1 MSQAFK
7 LSSVLASLSHALDL
21 TEGQPAGHSIRA
33 CLIGM
38 EIGQELG
45 LSAKDLSDLYYAL
58 LLKDAGCSVNAAPVA
73 DLFGS
78 DDHAVKR
85 KMKVTDWSRLVS
97 GAWYMIRSAGLGGSL
112 TRKLI
117 HLVGIARG
125 GGKAA
130 RELTRVRCERGAKI
144 AGGLGFAAPTCEA
157 IRHLDE
163 HWDGAGHP
171 YGVNGEQIPLLARI
185 CSIAQTVEVFLAQS
199 GKDGALG
206 VVRERRKKWFGP
218 DVSDVVLGWADRD
231 GWWEDVRAATDTE
244 ALAGLEPPDHVRRV
258 TLEQLDRVAESFA
271 GIIDAKS
278 PFTFEHSARVAKIAR
293 ELGTRLGVSD
303 EDKRVL
309 YQGGLLHDVGKLG
322 ISNRILDKP
331 GSLTPQEF
339 EQIVLHPLHSWE
351 ILSHVDA
358 FSHLAAAASR
368 HHERLDG
375 NGYPWGLGEADLDL
389 ATRIITVADVFEAIT
404 ANRPYRKPMST
415 KQVLQVLEGGAG
427 SALDPDVVTTMTGLM
442 DEHRNDSGLGLATGS

>member
-1 MSQAFK
+1 MTQAFT

-38 EIGQELG
+38 EIGTELG
-45 LSAKDLSDLYYAL
+45 LSSKELSDLYYAL
-58 LLKDAGCSVNAAPVA
+58 LLKDAGCSANAAPVA

-78 DDHAVKR
+78 DDRLVKP
-85 KMKVTDWSRLVS
+85 KMKVTNWSGFVS
-97 GAWYMIRSAGLGGSL
+97 GASYMIRSAGLGSSL

-117 HLVGIARG
+117 QLVGIVRG

-130 RELTRVRCERGAKI
+130 RELTRIRCERGAMI
-144 AGGLGFAAPTCEA
+144 AGGLGFAAPTCDA

-171 YGVNGEQIPLLARI
+171 YGVDGVEIPLLARI
-185 CSIAQTVEVFLAQS
+185 CSIAQTVEVFLSQT
-199 GKDGALG
+199 GKDAALE
-206 VVRERRKKWFGP
+206 VVQVRRKKWFGP
-218 DVSDVVLGWADRD
+218 DVSDVVLGWGDRD
-231 GWWEDVRAATDTE
+231 GWWQDVRAATNTD
-244 ALAGLEPPDHVRRV
+244 ALTDLEPQDHVRRV
-258 TLEQLDRVAESFA
+258 SLAQLDQVAESFA

-278 PFTFEHSARVAKIAR
+278 PYTFQHSTRVARIAR

-303 EDKRVL
+303 EDGRML

-331 GSLTPQEF
+331 GALTPQEF
-339 EQIVLHPLHSWE
+339 EQITLHPVHSWE
-351 ILSHVDA
+351 ILSHVEA

-375 NGYPWGLGEADLDL
+375 KGYPWGLAEGDLEL
-389 ATRIITVADVFEAIT
+389 TTRIITVADVFEAIT
-404 ANRPYRKPMST
+404 ANRPYRSPMPT
-415 KQVLQVLEGGAG
+415 NRVLQVLEESAG
-427 SALDPDVVTTMTGLM
+427 SALDPDVVSTMLGLI
-442 DEHRNDSGLGLATGS
+442 DEHPNDLGLGMAGAG